1 MTLDQTAGSA
11 TADELAPPALIEVRD
26 HIMVITLNR
35 PEARNAVNAEMC
47 LVVGDA
53 LTRADQDPDVRV
65 VVLTGSGDKAFC
77 AGADLKALSRGE
89 RVIPEGREAW
99 GLAGYVGHAISK
111 PTIAA
116 VNGPALGG
124 GTELVLASDLVVA
137 ADTATFGLPE
147 VKRGLVAGAGGAFR
161 LIDKL
166 PPVVAMELLLTGEP
180 ISAAEAL
187 ALHLVN
193 RVVPAADV
201 LTTALDLAATIAAN
215 APLSVQVTKQIAL
228 AQEPDGSRPREA
240 AGWAMTSSL
249 LPVIAGSEDAKE
261 GPRAFA
267 ERRDPVWQGR

>member
-1 MTLDQTAGSA
+1 MTLDQPAGP
-11 TADELAPPALIEVRD
+11 TTLGELEPPALIEVRD
-26 HIMVITLNR
+26 HVMVITLNR
-35 PEARNAVNAEMC
+35 PDARNAVNAEMC
-47 LVVGDA
+47 IVVGDA
-53 LTRADQDPDVRV
+53 LTRAEEDPDVRV

-77 AGADLKALSRGE
+77 AGADLKAISRGE
-89 RVIPEGREAW
+89 SVIPAGREAW

-161 LIDKL
+161 LIEKL

-180 ISAAEAL
+180 ISAAQAL
-187 ALHLVN
+187 DLHLIN

-201 LTTALDLAATIAAN
+201 LTAALELAAAIAAN
-215 APLSVQVTKQIAL
+215 APLSVQVSKQIAL
-228 AQEPDGSRPREA
+228 AQEPDGTRPREA
-240 AGWAMTSSL
+240 TGWAMTTKL
-249 LPVIAGSEDAKE
+249 LSVIAQSEDAKE

-267 ERRDPVWQGR
+267 ERRLPVWKGR